1 MPSLENIAALATE
14 TAEDSPVIKS
24 VTLAGICEGVPASEC
39 VYKDVP
45 GESDIS
51 SDEAGFIAGHRRIT
65 WGGGLLNV
73 YSVAGTRAYF
83 TLTWA
88 SLYETPEQA
97 RAQVDALT
105 AYDRRAL
112 NDEIDEIIAELQL
125 PVAGV
130 NIISLADT
138 DGGDLGD
145 YAAGKEYGLS
155 GSSAILDGREVRFVS
170 GRTAVRTVV
179 IGVFGK
185 TTFESALELA
195 RIAESNIE
203 PFLLPR

>member
-1 MPSLENIAALATE
+1 MSIRTYRAKAKS
-14 TAEDSPVIKS
+14 TADDD
-24 VTLAGICEGVPASEC
+24 G
-39 VYKDVP
+39 Y
-45 GESDIS
+45 
-51 SDEAGFIAGHRRIT
+51 IAGYRRIT

-73 YSVAGTRAYF
+73 YSVASTRTYF

-88 SLYETPEQA
+88 SLYDTPEQA
-97 RAQVDALT
+97 RTQVDALK

-112 NDEIDEIIAELQL
+112 NEEIDAIIAELQL

-130 NIISLADT
+130 NIISVDDA
-138 DGGDLGD
+138 DGGGLGD

-155 GSSAILDGREVRFVS
+155 GSSAILDGREIRFVS
-170 GRTAVRTVV
+170 GRTAIRTVV

-185 TTFESALELA
+185 TTSESALELA

-203 PFLLPR
+203 PFLLTR